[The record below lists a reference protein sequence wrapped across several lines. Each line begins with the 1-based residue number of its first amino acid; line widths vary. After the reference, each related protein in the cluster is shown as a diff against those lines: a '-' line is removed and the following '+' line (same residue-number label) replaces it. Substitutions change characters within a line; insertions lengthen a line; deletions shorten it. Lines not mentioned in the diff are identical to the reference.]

1 MRRRQLHEGE
11 HLHPL
16 RVLTRVRGSPR
27 PLPVQKKRRYTLV
40 LPPRT
45 APWAASSSEALK
57 NVFGEDD
64 MGAQAMALFQSSL
77 QPGTLKNY
85 GANLNGFFEFCDLNT
100 IAPLDVSPVDIARY
114 IAWLGERGTVAATSM
129 QPYLSA
135 INKFLQDHARPPVA
149 LGPLVSGVRK
159 GLEKCQRDSTPTEER
174 LPLPAPVALS
184 ILEEAENMLPLVHWD
199 PRNPRLLL
207 LRASIASIVSYVFF
221 NRGECS
227 ALCLIEDLVVTN
239 DHITLRLREEKGHKA
254 LRAGM
259 RNTRQIGCSDLP
271 RVATLLRAYFAGTS
285 SMGPPLARRWAL
297 NHAEDKAPWTAST
310 LTVWLQTAY
319 TTAGHEPPPG
329 FCWTSHSL
337 RKGAASAAYAIRVRL
352 DDIRY
357 AGGWS
362 TKSTV
367 LEAKYVDFT
376 MKPTKAA
383 LLFFGYMKKDCPS

>member
-1 MRRRQLHEGE
+1 
-11 HLHPL
+11 
-16 RVLTRVRGSPR
+16 
-27 PLPVQKKRRYTLV
+27 
-40 LPPRT
+40 
-45 APWAASSSEALK
+45 
-57 NVFGEDD
+57 
-64 MGAQAMALFQSSL
+64 
-77 QPGTLKNY
+77 
-85 GANLNGFFEFCDLNT
+85 
-100 IAPLDVSPVDIARY
+100 
-114 IAWLGERGTVAATSM
+114 
-129 QPYLSA
+129 
-135 INKFLQDHARPPVA
+135 
-149 LGPLVSGVRK
+149 
-159 GLEKCQRDSTPTEER
+159 
-174 LPLPAPVALS
+174 
-184 ILEEAENMLPLVHWD
+184 MLPLVHWD

-227 ALCLIEDLVVTN
+227 ALCLTEDLVVTN

-310 LTVWLQTAY
+310 LTVWLQDAY

-383 LLFFGYMKKDCPS
+383 LLFFGYLKKDCPS